1 MKKIQTE
8 ITQIGKEL
16 RKNQFLQTMERM
28 KRLKEISYPLIKG
41 NEVKKNSVVSP
52 KAIFKILQK

>member
-1 MKKIQTE
+1 MKKIPAE

-41 NEVKKNSVVSP
+41 SEIKINSVDST
-52 KAIFKILQK
+52 KTIFKNLQK